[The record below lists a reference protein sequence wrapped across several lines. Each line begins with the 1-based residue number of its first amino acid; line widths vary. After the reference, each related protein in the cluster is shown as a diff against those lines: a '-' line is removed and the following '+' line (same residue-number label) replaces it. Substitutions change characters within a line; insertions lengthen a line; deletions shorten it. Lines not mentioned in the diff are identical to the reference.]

1 MSRTIAQ
8 INEYARSLTGY
19 EKNSDSDEGFI
30 SDTFILSSIHK
41 ALAYMADEQCF
52 PVTGYIQLI
61 ANQKEYVLPD
71 TFIELVENEPI
82 FIYNEDTQ
90 DEISTVF
97 VTQMTKAMYDR
108 GIPSQ
113 GSITSGNVLI
123 GRRENKLIFENYT
136 PTTDD
141 TSCFLKIHFYREH
154 EDISEDTET
163 PYRIHG
169 PSQRLIED
177 YVISDIYK
185 RDKEYSLSEKHESA
199 FYALVKNYKTKQL
212 NNTVRQSKVSMAS
225 NYRGGGRR
233 SESYDI

>member
-30 SDTFILSSIHK
+30 SDTFILSSINK
-41 ALAYMADEQCF
+41 ALSYMSGENCF
-52 PVTGYIQLI
+52 SATGYIQLI
-61 ANQKEYVLPD
+61 ANQKEYILPD

-82 FIYNEDTQ
+82 FIYNEETQ
-90 DEISTVF
+90 DEISTMLM
-97 VTQMTKAMYDR
+97 TQMNKAMYNT
-108 GIPSQ
+108 GIPTQ
-113 GSITSGNVLI
+113 GSINSGRVLI
-123 GRRENKLIFENYT
+123 GRRENKLVFENYT

-163 PYRIHG
+163 PYRIT
-169 PSQRLIED
+169 SYDQRLIED

-185 RDKEYSLSEKHESA
+185 RDKEQSLSEKHEGK
-199 FYALVKNYKTKQL
+199 FYALVSKYKTKQL